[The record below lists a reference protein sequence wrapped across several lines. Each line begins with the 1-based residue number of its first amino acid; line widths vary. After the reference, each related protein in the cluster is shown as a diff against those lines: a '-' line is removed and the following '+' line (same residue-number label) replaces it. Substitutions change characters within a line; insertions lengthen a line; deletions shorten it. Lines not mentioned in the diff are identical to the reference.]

1 MGIILAKREE
11 ERISFN
17 QTRARASAYLEKCRP
32 DYIEDDVLLGLAPDD
47 KDENQKDED
56 EELENQEPEVEEEEE
71 EDEDKEEEDERKL
84 MAEASSRA
92 KERVQAELKK
102 FRQAAIKGNRWA
114 LMKMTRSPHLAI
126 DSPDQHGRT
135 ALHLAAEHGQHRAVE
150 ILLGA
155 RARHDI
161 KTKMGWT
168 PLHTSAFHGQIACI
182 NLLLQSTAD
191 VNCKEK
197 HGCTPLMFAASS
209 PKLYLV
215 DLVSKQDRARRLKAR
230 TDAEKKRR
238 EQEEDRLDSDLAS
251 LTREKGAGSIST
263 TAPNV
268 VWKFYQNRIELLVLN
283 ALLSSPKVKV
293 DAYDNKRR
301 TALLYAAR
309 FGRTFAVSRLLDAK
323 ASLGFADREG
333 QVPLFA
339 AACNEHLD
347 TVDLL
352 LRAGSNINATDQYF
366 RTPLHG
372 ALEEGDESMA
382 NLLLKAGA
390 SVNAYDCE
398 GRTPI
403 MLAMDRGNRR
413 LFSKI
418 VEKKSNLDVLDKRG
432 WNVVIYAI
440 ETQMLTDVYPL
451 LMKLNKNAAI
461 ILRARDPQGLNAVH
475 HAAQLPSAE
484 LSTKCVQQLANLD
497 FEAASF
503 GDCNGDTAIHSAAE
517 RGRLEVLRIFIDR
530 LPSLDF
536 LNNRGE
542 TPLHYAAR
550 GGHMACVVA
559 LVHGAAG
566 RQGPCDAGA
575 IDSQGWNLLM
585 HACVSGHLDLVNLLL
600 QNREGQHPD
609 LAFPPL
615 DVNHEDRAGV
625 TALCVAAREG
635 HWQLLPSLVL
645 AGSNTAGK
653 DRDGFTAVHWAA
665 MEDEALTM
673 KCLLDLGFDANAK
686 DFKVSEGWTPLMHAC
701 ARGADEVVRVLVDFS
716 AEIDA
721 RNWDGDTAL
730 QITQRRRDPPDVVA
744 VTKDILLDGIMGS
757 DEPAQGGSVQANGH
771 MMVSVLEATDL
782 YLEGKT
788 GFVNAYVNLQ
798 LRTQTGARPQ
808 AAFTSCV
815 LQNSSPEWHEV
826 FRFDTVRVDP
836 SAVLVAWV
844 VAAPGENTKE
854 VMDGAA
860 LGLDEVEL
868 QNLSHMEA
876 VTGKTLHQE
885 QPQFT
890 SALQE
895 SFQRLMKRAD
905 REEDAEVLRLRK
917 LAMAQLTGTE
927 PTEDLKFSQTQVKGE
942 DGLALTERRWNEVS
956 NLREVLVRSG
966 CDVPEPLVPRTH
978 LPLGCVVVRYRHL
991 RAAVWGSEP
1000 VTVVRTLRLSC
1011 RGSLRVQIDFRPK
1024 FFECKEEERAKL
1036 LSPEEEDEL
1045 YRVTPGTEE
1054 DERREAELWQET
1066 QQKKKQDAERLS
1078 IDILGKM
1085 KAKRAV
1091 MSTEEALE
1099 RAKRIKHLRDPEVL
1113 LRRFQQV
1120 SHWASQVLK
1129 IREEFRNAEV
1139 ERARLAAKQAE
1150 LLASEAKKGETDQ
1163 KQKARAAGWSGKLK
1177 SYVQTRYKAWSEER
1191 AFKQAALDKPI
1202 GSVDMQELMKAKA
1215 VPGVPLPKKVPAPA
1229 IPRLKAER
1237 WVEEFLEGS
1246 RMI

>member
-11 ERISFN
+11 ERIAFN
-17 QTRARASAYLEKCRP
+17 QTRARAAAYLEKCRP
-32 DYIEDDVLLGLAPDD
+32 DYIEDDVLLGLAPDEEDDED
-47 KDENQKDED
+47 KLEDDEDAEKEKEEPDDED
-56 EELENQEPEVEEEEE
+56 EDEDEDDEKE
-71 EDEDKEEEDERKL
+71 EDEKKL

-102 FRQAAIKGNRWA
+102 FRQAAIRGNRWQ
-114 LMKMTRSPHLAI
+114 LVKMTRSPHLAI

-155 RARHDI
+155 RSRHDI

-168 PLHTSAFHGQIACI
+168 PLHIAAFHGQVACI
-182 NLLLQSTAD
+182 NLMLQSTAD
-191 VNCKEK
+191 VNAKEK

-215 DLVSKQDRARRLKAR
+215 DLVSRKDRARRLKAR
-230 TDAEKKRR
+230 QDALKALR
-238 EQEEDRLDSDLAS
+238 EQEEDRLDADLAAGIGK
-251 LTREKGAGSIST
+251 EMGAGSVST

-268 VWKFYQNRIELLVLN
+268 VWKFYPNRIEILVLN
-283 ALLSSPKVKV
+283 ALISSPKIKV
-293 DAYDNKRR
+293 DAFDNRRR

-309 FGRTFAVSRLLDAK
+309 YGRTFAVSRLLDAR
-323 ASLGFADREG
+323 ANIGFADREG

-352 LRAGSNINATDQYF
+352 LRAGANINATDQYF

-372 ALEEGDESMA
+372 SLEMGDESMS

-413 LFSKI
+413 LFQKI

-451 LMKLNKNAAI
+451 LMKLSKNAAI
-461 ILRARDPQGLNAVH
+461 ILRARDPQGLNALH
-475 HAAQLPSAE
+475 HASQLANAE
-484 LSTKCVQQLANLD
+484 LSTKCVMQLTNLD
-497 FEAASF
+497 FEAATM

-559 LVHGAAG
+559 LLHDAGG
-566 RQGPCDAGA
+566 RQASCDAGA
-575 IDSQGWNLLM
+575 FDSHGWNLLM

-609 LAFPPL
+609 LAFTPL
-615 DVNHEDRAGV
+615 DVNHADAGGV
-625 TALCVAAREG
+625 NALCVAAREG

-645 AGSNTAGK
+645 SGSNTAAK

-673 KCLLDLGFDANAK
+673 KCLLDLGLDANAK
-686 DFKVSEGWTPLMHAC
+686 DFKGWTPLMHAC
-701 ARGADEVVRVLVDFS
+701 ARGADEVVRVLVDFT

-730 QITQRRRDPPDVVA
+730 QITQRRRDPADVVA
-744 VTKDILLDGIMGS
+744 VTKDILLDGIMS
-757 DEPAQGGSVQANGH
+757 TDEPAKGGAVKAHGH

-798 LRTQTGARPQ
+798 LRTQAGARPQ

-826 FRFDTVRVDP
+826 FRFDTQSLDP
-836 SAVLVAWV
+836 SACLVAWV

-860 LGLDEVEL
+860 LGLDEEEL

-876 VTGKTLHQE
+876 VTGKTLHQVK
-885 QPQFT
+885 PQFT

-905 REEDAEVLRLRK
+905 REEDSEVLRLRK

-927 PTEDLKFSQTQVKGE
+927 PTEDLKLSTTQVKGE

-956 NLREVLVRSG
+956 NLREVLARSG

-991 RAAVWGSEP
+991 RQAVWGSEP

-1024 FFECKEEERAKL
+1024 LFECKEEERAKM

-1045 YRVTPGTEE
+1045 YRVTAGTEE
-1054 DERREAELWQET
+1054 DEKREALMFQE
-1066 QQKKKQDAERLS
+1066 QLEKKRADAERLS
-1078 IDILGKM
+1078 IDIMGKM
-1085 KAKRAV
+1085 KARQQILSAD
-1091 MSTEEALE
+1091 EALE
-1099 RAKRIKHLRDPEVL
+1099 RAKRIRHMRDPEVL
-1113 LRRFQQV
+1113 LKRFQQV
-1120 SHWASQVLK
+1120 THWAGAVLK

-1139 ERARLAAKQAE
+1139 ERAQQAARQAE
-1150 LLASEAKKGETDQ
+1150 LLASEAKKGEIEEKHKTSV
-1163 KQKARAAGWSGKLK
+1163 GLSSKLK
-1177 SYVQTRYKAWSEER
+1177 TYVRTRYKAWSDER
-1191 AFKQAALDKPI
+1191 AFKEAALDKPI
-1202 GSVDMQELMKAKA
+1202 GTVDPQELMKAKA
-1215 VPGVPLPKKVPAPA
+1215 VPGVPMPKKVPPPT

>member
-1 MGIILAKREE
+1 
-11 ERISFN
+11 
-17 QTRARASAYLEKCRP
+17 
-32 DYIEDDVLLGLAPDD
+32 
-47 KDENQKDED
+47 
-56 EELENQEPEVEEEEE
+56 
-71 EDEDKEEEDERKL
+71 
-84 MAEASSRA
+84 
-92 KERVQAELKK
+92 
-102 FRQAAIKGNRWA
+102 
-114 LMKMTRSPHLAI
+114 MTRSPHLAI

-135 ALHLAAEHGQHRAVE
+135 ALHLAAEHGQHRSVE

-155 RARHDI
+155 RSRHDL
-161 KTKMGWT
+161 KTKLGWSA
-168 PLHTSAFHGQIACI
+168 LHVACI
-182 NLLLQSTAD
+182 NLMLQSTAD
-191 VNCKEK
+191 VNAKEK

-230 TDAEKKRR
+230 QDALKALR
-238 EQEEDRLDSDLAS
+238 EQEDMLDTDLVAG
-251 LTREKGAGSIST
+251 LGKEMGAGSVST

-268 VWKFYQNRIELLVLN
+268 VWKFYPNRIEILVLN
-283 ALLSSPKVKV
+283 ALISSPKIKV
-293 DAYDNKRR
+293 DAFDNRRR

-309 FGRTFAVSRLLDAK
+309 YGRTFAVSRLLDAR
-323 ASLGFADREG
+323 ANIGFADREG

-352 LRAGSNINATDQYF
+352 LRAGANINATDQYF

-372 ALEEGDESMA
+372 SLEMGDESMS

-413 LFSKI
+413 LFQKI

-451 LMKLNKNAAI
+451 LMKLSKNAAI
-461 ILRARDPQGLNAVH
+461 ILRARDPQGLNALH
-475 HAAQLPSAE
+475 HASQLANAE
-484 LSTKCVQQLANLD
+484 LSTKC
-497 FEAASF
+497 AATM

-559 LVHGAAG
+559 LLHDASG
-566 RQGPCDAGA
+566 RQASCDAGA
-575 IDSQGWNLLM
+575 FDSNGWNLLM

-600 QNREGQHPD
+600 QNREAIRHDLRNISHSFLDLPVQGQHPD
-609 LAFPPL
+609 LAFTPL
-615 DVNHEDRAGV
+615 DVNHADAGGV
-625 TALCVAAREG
+625 NALCVAAREG
-635 HWQLLPSLVL
+635 HWQLLPSL
-645 AGSNTAGK
+645 

-673 KCLLDLGFDANAK
+673 KCLLDLGLDANAK
-686 DFKVSEGWTPLMHAC
+686 DFKGWTPLMHAC
-701 ARGADEVVRVLVDFS
+701 ARVVRVLVDFT

-730 QITQRRRDPPDVVA
+730 QITQRRRDPADVVA
-744 VTKDILLDGIMGS
+744 VTKDILLDGIMS
-757 DEPAQGGSVQANGH
+757 TDEPAKGGSVKALGH

-826 FRFDTVRVDP
+826 FRFDTSHLDP
-836 SAVLVAWV
+836 TAVLVAWV

-854 VMDGAA
+854 VTDGAA
-860 LGLDEVEL
+860 LGLDEEEL

-876 VTGKTLHQE
+876 VTGKTLHQVK
-885 QPQFT
+885 PQFT

-905 REEDAEVLRLRK
+905 REEETEVLRLRK
-917 LAMAQLTGTE
+917 LAMAQLTETE
-927 PTEDLKFSQTQVKGE
+927 PTEDLKLSTTQVKGE

-956 NLREVLVRSG
+956 NLREVLARSG

-991 RAAVWGSEP
+991 RQAVWGSEP
-1000 VTVVRTLRLSC
+1000 VTVV

-1024 FFECKEEERAKL
+1024 FFECKEEERAKM

-1045 YRVTPGTEE
+1045 YRVTAGTEE
-1054 DERREAELWQET
+1054 DEKREALMFQE
-1066 QQKKKQDAERLS
+1066 QLEKKRADAERLS
-1078 IDILGKM
+1078 IDIMGKM
-1085 KAKRAV
+1085 KARQQILSAD
-1091 MSTEEALE
+1091 EALE
-1099 RAKRIKHLRDPEVL
+1099 RAKRIQHMRDPQVL

-1120 SHWASQVLK
+1120 THWAGSVVK

-1139 ERARLAAKQAE
+1139 ERAQQAARQAE
-1150 LLASEAKKGETDQ
+1150 LLASEAKKGEVEEKHKTSVGLSTRL
-1163 KQKARAAGWSGKLK
+1163 KA
-1177 SYVQTRYKAWSEER
+1177 YVRTRYKAWSEER
-1191 AFKQAALDKPI
+1191 AFKEAALDKPI
-1202 GSVDMQELMKAKA
+1202 GSVDPQELMKAKA
-1215 VPGVPLPKKVPAPA
+1215 VPGVPMPKKVPPPT

>member
-11 ERISFN
+11 ERNVFN
-17 QTRARASAYLEKCRP
+17 QTRARAAAYLEKCRP
-32 DYIEDDVLLGLAPDD
+32 DYIEDDVLLGLAPADED
-47 KDENQKDED
+47 AEEKDEEED
-56 EELENQEPEVEEEEE
+56 AEEKAEDDIDLDADE
-71 EDEDKEEEDERKL
+71 EDEDKEEDEKKL

-102 FRQAAIKGNRWA
+102 FRQAAVKGNRWK
-114 LMKMTRSPHLAI
+114 LLQMTRSPHLAI
-126 DSPDQHGRT
+126 DSPDQYGRT
-135 ALHLAAEHGQHRAVE
+135 ALHLASEHGQHRAVE

-155 RARHDI
+155 RSRHDI

-168 PLHTSAFHGQIACI
+168 PMHIAAFHGQVACI

-191 VNCKEK
+191 VNAKEK
-197 HGCTPLMFAASS
+197 HGCTPLMFASSS
-209 PKLYLV
+209 PKLYMV
-215 DLVSKQDRARRLKAR
+215 DLVSKKDRARRLKAR
-230 TDAEKKRR
+230 QDALKALR
-238 EQEEDRLDSDLAS
+238 EQEEDRLDADLAAG
-251 LTREKGAGSIST
+251 LGKEMGAGSIQT

-268 VWKFYQNRIELLVLN
+268 VWKFYPNRIEILVLN
-283 ALLSSPKVKV
+283 ALLSSPKIKV
-293 DAYDNKRR
+293 DAFDARRR

-309 FGRTFAVSRLLDAK
+309 YGRTFAVSRLLDAR
-323 ASLGFADREG
+323 ANIGFADREG

-352 LRAGSNINATDQYF
+352 LRAGANINTTDQYF

-372 ALEEGDESMA
+372 ALEDGDESMA

-403 MLAMDRGNRR
+403 MLAMDKGNRR

-461 ILRARDPQGLNAVH
+461 ILRARDPQGLNALH
-475 HAAQLPSAE
+475 HATQLANAE

-497 FEAASF
+497 FEAASI

-559 LVHGAAG
+559 LLHDAG
-566 RQGPCDAGA
+566 RQASCDAGA
-575 IDSQGWNLLM
+575 IDSNGWNLLM

-609 LAFPPL
+609 LAFTPL
-615 DVNHEDRAGV
+615 DVNHADLGGV
-625 TALCVAAREG
+625 NALCVAAREG

-645 AGSNTAGK
+645 SGSNTAAK

-673 KCLLDLGFDANAK
+673 KALLDLGLDANAK
-686 DFKVSEGWTPLMHAC
+686 DFKGWTPLMHAC

-744 VTKDILLDGIMGS
+744 VTKDILLDGIMTS
-757 DEPAQGGSVQANGH
+757 AEPAKGSVKAHGH

-798 LRTQTGARPQ
+798 LRTQNGARPQ

-826 FRFDTVRVDP
+826 FRFDTLRLDP
-836 SAVLVAWV
+836 TAVLVAWV
-844 VAAPGENTKE
+844 VAAPGENVKE

-860 LGLDEVEL
+860 LGLDEEEL

-885 QPQFT
+885 KPQFT

-905 REEDAEVLRLRK
+905 REEDSEVMRLRK

-927 PTEDLKFSQTQVKGE
+927 PTEDLKFSQKQVKGE
-942 DGLALTERRWNEVS
+942 GGLALTERRWNEVS
-956 NLREVLVRSG
+956 NLREVLARSG

-991 RAAVWGSEP
+991 RQAVWGSEP

-1011 RGSLRVQIDFRPK
+1011 RGSLRVQIDFRPR
-1024 FFECKEEERAKL
+1024 FFECKEEDRAKL

-1045 YRVTPGTEE
+1045 YRITPGTEE
-1054 DERREAELWQET
+1054 DEKREALMWQEDME
-1066 QQKKKQDAERLS
+1066 KKKADKERLS
-1078 IDILGKM
+1078 LDLVGKI
-1085 KAKRAV
+1085 KAKQVVLSAD
-1091 MSTEEALE
+1091 EALE
-1099 RAKRIKHLRDPEVL
+1099 RAKRIRHMRDPEVL

-1120 SHWASQVLK
+1120 SHWASSVLK

-1139 ERARLAAKQAE
+1139 ERARQAARQAE
-1150 LLASEAKKGETDQ
+1150 LLASEAKKGDNHDKNKVRTVGLTS
-1163 KQKARAAGWSGKLK
+1163 KMKT
-1177 SYVQTRYKAWSEER
+1177 YVRTRYKAWAEEKAFKER
-1191 AFKQAALDKPI
+1191 ALDQPI
-1202 GSVDMQELMKAKA
+1202 GSVDMGEMLKLKA
-1215 VPGVPLPKKVPAPA
+1215 VPGVPVPKKVPAPH

-1237 WVEEFLEGS
+1237 WVEDFLDGS